1 MGHEE
6 KQIPVAGVIRDS
18 TVIGLATSLAST
30 MTFKIDF
37 TETRWFHLRINNFVI
52 KMNARF
58 RI

>member
-1 MGHEE
+1 MR
-6 KQIPVAGVIRDS
+6 KNKSPVAVVTGS
-18 TVIGLATSLAST
+18 SAGIGLATSLAPA

-37 TETRWFHLRINNFVI
+37 IETRWFHLCINYFVI

>member
-1 MGHEE
+1 MAVVTG
-6 KQIPVAGVIRDS
+6 S
-18 TVIGLATSLAST
+18 SNVIGLATSLAPA

-37 TETRWFHLRINNFVI
+37 IETRWLHLRINYFVI

>member
-1 MGHEE
+1 MSHEE
-6 KQIPVAGVIRDS
+6 NQIPVAVVTGSS
-18 TVIGLATSLAST
+18 TVIGLGASLAPA

-37 TETRWFHLRINNFVI
+37 IETRWLHLRINYFVI